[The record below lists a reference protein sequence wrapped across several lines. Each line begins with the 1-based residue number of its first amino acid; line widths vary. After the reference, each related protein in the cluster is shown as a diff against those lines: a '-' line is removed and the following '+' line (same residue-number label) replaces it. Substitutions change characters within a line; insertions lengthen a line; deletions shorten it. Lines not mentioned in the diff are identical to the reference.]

1 MLQAGCG
8 FQPSIKIALAFPGR
22 FTTMEV
28 FAEENSSCLEHRMAL
43 IVTLFFGFAPMF
55 LFAYILYWLDR
66 YEKEPIFLLGAV
78 FLWGMVVAAGGAYIL
93 NTIFGITMFVVTGSE
108 SASELAMGSLSAP
121 IVEESLK
128 GMAVL
133 LVFALFYREFDSVLD
148 GIIYAGVAA
157 LGFAATENS
166 IYIWRGF
173 EAGGWEGLFQ
183 LTFVRVILVG
193 WQHPFYTSFTGI
205 GLAFA
210 RLNRSLAIK
219 IIAPVAGLG
228 IAMLNHSI
236 HNTLASFSDGLTCFI
251 GLFLDWS
258 GVFFMFCMILW
269 ATWIERRNLINHL
282 REEVEMG
289 LISKS
294 QYRTAC
300 SATARSFAC
309 LSGLFSG
316 KFMATTLFY
325 QACGELAHKK
335 EQLRLLGPGDGTTHL
350 IQQHRAKLAQLAPQ
364 ALTS

>member
-1 MLQAGCG
+1 
-8 FQPSIKIALAFPGR
+8 
-22 FTTMEV
+22 
-28 FAEENSSCLEHRMAL
+28 MAL
-43 IVTLFFGFAPMF
+43 LATLFFGFVPMF

-66 YEKEPIFLLGAV
+66 YEKEPILLLGAV
-78 FLWGMVVAAGGAYIL
+78 FAWGMVVAAGGAYIL
-93 NTIFGITMFVVTGSE
+93 NTIFGVTMFMVTGSE
-108 SASELAMGSLSAP
+108 SVSDLAMGSLSAP

-133 LVFALFYREFDSVLD
+133 LVFLIFYREFDSVLD

-173 EAGGWEGLFQ
+173 EARGWEGLLQ
-183 LTFVRVILVG
+183 LTFIRVILVG
-193 WQHPFYTSFTGI
+193 WQHPFYTSFSGI
-205 GLAFA
+205 GLALA
-210 RLNRSLAIK
+210 RLNRSVAVK

-236 HNTLASFSDGLTCFI
+236 HNTLAAFADGLTCFI

-258 GVFFMFCMILW
+258 GVLFMFGMILW
-269 ATWIERRNLINHL
+269 ATWVERRNIIYHL

-294 QYRTAC
+294 QYSTAS
-300 SATARSFAC
+300 SAIGRSFAC
-309 LSGLFSG
+309 LSGFFSG
-316 KFMATTLFY
+316 QYRATTRFY
-325 QACGELAHKK
+325 QVCAELAHKK
-335 EQLRLLGPGDGTTHL
+335 EQLRRLGQGDGAAGA
-350 IQQHRAKLAQLAPQ
+350 IQKHRAELSQLAPK